1 MDQVKKVN
9 STIVHY
15 WYNNCSIS
23 FMKAVGLIITLFFLV
38 QFSSA
43 QLNCVVT
50 IAENGDKS
58 TMYHHKNGQVSTDET
73 WD

>member
-1 MDQVKKVN
+1 
-9 STIVHY
+9 
-15 WYNNCSIS
+15 
-23 FMKAVGLIITLFFLV
+23 MKAVGLIITLFFLV